1 MGKMWVIVMAGLAT
15 AVSLLTVPAA
25 KAQTFQLLC
34 TGGTSCTPANTTAV
48 DIQTT
53 ASTNPTFDI
62 SLSGGDNAP
71 YTVPIV
77 DLVTL
82 IPGGPSDPTPT
93 FTASF
98 NGLPTL
104 GLPSS
109 PKGSFT
115 SGNLWSVL
123 GISGNYSDY
132 NFSSF
137 TSSNRG
143 PDAGATEFQVYEWQ
157 AGTNLSTGQIAVS
170 FADGTMFPEGSIF
183 LAVGTGADGVT
194 YDGKTPFT
202 KQIEVSVPETGSMGM
217 LLIAGLVIFGTL
229 LRRTRVGCDS
239 ETRA

>member
-34 TGGTSCTPANTTAV
+34 TGGTSCTSANSTV

-62 SLSGGDNAP
+62 SLTSGTAA
-71 YTVPIV
+71 TV

-82 IPGGPSDPTPT
+82 IPDSVTPST

-98 NGLPTL
+98 NG
-104 GLPSS
+104 SS
-109 PKGSFT
+109 WVSSTPYGDFT
-115 SGNLWSVL
+115 SASGSLWDVL
-123 GISGNYSDY
+123 GMTGSDY

-143 PDAGATEFQVYEWQ
+143 PDAGATGFNVYEWP
-157 AGTNLSTGQIAVS
+157 AGTNLSSSSQIAVS

-183 LAVGTGADGVT
+183 LALGTDENGNSI
-194 YDGKTPFT
+194 KTPFT
-202 KQIEVSVPETGSMGM
+202 NQLEVSVPETGSMGM